1 MGGEKC
7 IEVCPVVVLQGSPPR
22 GRGKEIVDVTEW
34 PTNRIT
40 PAWAGKS
47 AHELFEVIP
56 NEDHPRVGGEKGS
69 RYREQVRALG
79 SPPRGRGK
87 ALLAECR
94 HGVVGITPAWAGK
107 RPQTA
112 HRVKPQQDHPRVG
125 GEKGRAVLGPVLGTG
140 SPPRGRGKG
149 ITTMTFELYA
159 RITPAW
165 AGKSRSK
172 RTTRQSIRDHPRV
185 GGEKLKRLRKAY
197 RGKGSPPRG
206 RGKVA
211 SHVPALANIGITP
224 AWAGKRAYQHSRVS
238 RHEDHPRVG
247 GEKSYGGG

>member
-22 GRGKEIVDVTEW
+22 GRGQEIVDVTEW

-69 RYREQVRALG
+69 RYREQVRELG

-125 GEKGRAVLGPVLGTG
+125 GEKPRQQGNQRTGVGSPPRGRGKVLVTRSLVSRTGITPAWAGKSCLYVLSRSSVRDHPRVGGEKKLILFVLRAVTG
-140 SPPRGRGKG
+140 SPPRGRGKDTHKAAQAHREG
-149 ITTMTFELYA
+149 
-159 RITPAW
+159 ITPAW
-165 AGKSRSK
+165 AGKSPDNKEISG
-172 RTTRQSIRDHPRV
+172 RV
-185 GGEKLKRLRKAY
+185 
-197 RGKGSPPRG
+197 
-206 RGKVA
+206 
-211 SHVPALANIGITP
+211 
-224 AWAGKRAYQHSRVS
+224 
-238 RHEDHPRVG
+238 
-247 GEKSYGGG
+247 

>member
-1 MGGEKC
+1 MLPCGLGITPAWAGKSSTLTKSFPAIQDHPRVGGEKC

-107 RPQTA
+107 RAGQCWGLCSA
-112 HRVKPQQDHPRVG
+112 RDHPRVG
-125 GEKGRAVLGPVLGTG
+125 GEKAYNVWCCSLLGG
-140 SPPRGRGKG
+140 SPPRGRGKVEDMRKAG
-149 ITTMTFELYA
+149 LNP

-165 AGKSRSK
+165 AGKS
-172 RTTRQSIRDHPRV
+172 
-185 GGEKLKRLRKAY
+185 
-197 RGKGSPPRG
+197 
-206 RGKVA
+206 
-211 SHVPALANIGITP
+211 
-224 AWAGKRAYQHSRVS
+224 
-238 RHEDHPRVG
+238 
-247 GEKSYGGG
+247 

>member
-1 MGGEKC
+1 MLPCGLGITPAWAGKSSTLTKSFPAIQNHPRVGGEKC

-125 GEKGRAVLGPVLGTG
+125 GEKPYFAGVRAGP
-140 SPPRGRGKG
+140 
-149 ITTMTFELYA
+149 A
-159 RITPAW
+159 
-165 AGKSRSK
+165 
-172 RTTRQSIRDHPRV
+172 
-185 GGEKLKRLRKAY
+185 
-197 RGKGSPPRG
+197 GSPPRG
-206 RGKVA
+206 RGKVRTRKCAA
-211 SHVPALANIGITP
+211 SQHGITP
-224 AWAGKRAYQHSRVS
+224 AWAGKRAGQCWGLCSAR
-238 RHEDHPRVG
+238 DHPRVG
-247 GEKSYGGG
+247 GEKG

>member
-7 IEVCPVVVLQGSPPR
+7 CRLPCCPAGWGSPPR

-87 ALLAECR
+87 D
-94 HGVVGITPAWAGK
+94 H
-107 RPQTA
+107 RP
-112 HRVKPQQDHPRVG
+112 P
-125 GEKGRAVLGPVLGTG
+125 TG
-140 SPPRGRGKG
+140 SSPS
-149 ITTMTFELYA
+149 

-165 AGKSRSK
+165 AGKSPTLPESVRGL
-172 RTTRQSIRDHPRV
+172 RDHPRV
-185 GGEKLKRLRKAY
+185 GGEKLELENALLLNM
-197 RGKGSPPRG
+197 GSPPRG
-206 RGKVA
+206 RGKGPGSA
-211 SHVPALANIGITP
+211 GACARHGITP
-224 AWAGKRAYQHSRVS
+224 AWAGKR
-238 RHEDHPRVG
+238 DNNNDF
-247 GEKSYGGG
+247 

>member
-125 GEKGRAVLGPVLGTG
+125 GEKPYFAGVRAGP
-140 SPPRGRGKG
+140 
-149 ITTMTFELYA
+149 A
-159 RITPAW
+159 
-165 AGKSRSK
+165 
-172 RTTRQSIRDHPRV
+172 
-185 GGEKLKRLRKAY
+185 
-197 RGKGSPPRG
+197 GSPPRG
-206 RGKVA
+206 RGKVRTRKCAA
-211 SHVPALANIGITP
+211 SQHGITP
-224 AWAGKRAYQHSRVS
+224 AWAGKRAGQCWGLCSAR
-238 RHEDHPRVG
+238 DHPRVG
-247 GEKSYGGG
+247 GEKG